1 MKTYCKTF
9 LSSLFLS
16 ICLIQINAQA
26 VKDADGNS
34 YNVVKIGTQVWMTEN
49 LKTTK
54 LNDGTAISLVPDA
67 NLWKTSATP
76 GYCWYNNDA
85 TVNKNKYGALYNWL
99 TVGTNKICPKGWHVP
114 ADAEWTALTTF
125 LGGEKIAGGKL
136 REKGTAH
143 WQSPNTGATNESGFN
158 ALPGGY
164 RNNSGGYANTG
175 FFGFWWASTEYVPT
189 ASWATSI
196 GCEGSTVL
204 KLFSLKKNGYS
215 VRCIKDK

>member
-1 MKTYCKTF
+1 METSCKTI

-67 NLWKTSATP
+67 TAWKTSATP
-76 GYCWYNNDA
+76 CYCWYNNDA
-85 TVNKNKYGALYNWL
+85 TVNKDKYGALYNWL
-99 TVGTNKICPKGWHVP
+99 TVGTNKICTKGWHVP

-164 RNNSGGYANTG
+164 RNNSGGYANTS
-175 FFGFWWASTEYVPT
+175 FFGFWWSSTEYVQA
-189 ASWATSI
+189 ASYARSL

-215 VRCIKDK
+215 VRCIMDK